1 MRNNHTLDLSVTFE
15 GKMIKAHPALGTR
28 TDGDI
33 TQACWHLFGSSQVKS
48 WPEVVFSSRVWH
60 WSPAQLSTD
69 LQYIR
74 AHQSVQVPWV
84 YGCVAWQV
92 VQGGSLW
99 KEKLCCHGGKEKV
112 LIVLM
117 LCIALP
123 WRIWRNA
130 VTRVLWS
137 IIQAFYI
144 S

>member
-1 MRNNHTLDLSVTFE
+1 MHNNHTLDLSVTFE